1 MASDKDKL
9 MKGAWF
15 LAAAFPFIF
24 GGPTLFYIGSGDVE
38 NKYLF
43 ITLGIVFMLTA
54 FALGVMGIRK
64 LLSGFFDG
72 DNNNE

>member
-9 MKGAWF
+9 MKGAWL

-24 GGPTLFYIGSGDVE
+24 GGPTLFYIGSGQE
-38 NKYLF
+38 EYKYLF
-43 ITLGIVFMLTA
+43 IGMGIAFMLIA
-54 FALGVMGIRK
+54 IVLGTMGIRT

-72 DNNNE
+72 DNKK

>member
-24 GGPTLFYIGSGDVE
+24 GGPTLFYIGSGQEKGKV
-38 NKYLF
+38 LL

-54 FALGVMGIRK
+54 MILATIGIRK

-72 DNNNE
+72 DKNE